1 MYTKLKSVNVQQT
14 NDIIQMQSLSTSK
27 LVIILQVTT
36 VAAATTTLTAR
47 YGGMVLHTMQI
58 IWVMWI
64 FLVFALSLPNRLHI
78 GNLKNLARYEKL
90 LLYAYIEFQLKQYI
104 RYGLDYIKQVLWK
117 QQIEIY
123 ID

>member
-1 MYTKLKSVNVQQT
+1 
-14 NDIIQMQSLSTSK
+14 MQSLSTSK

-47 YGGMVLHTMQI
+47 YGGMVLKCFVLI

>member
-1 MYTKLKSVNVQQT
+1 
-14 NDIIQMQSLSTSK
+14 MQFLSTFN
-27 LVIILQVTT
+27 LVIMLQVTT
-36 VAAATTTLTAR
+36 VAAATTTSTAR
-47 YGGMVLHTMQI
+47 YGGMVLKCLVLQM

-117 QQIEIY
+117 QQIEIH